1 MVEWFVKAVPENPV
15 SRRKLLVA
23 AGAGV
28 AGVALIGSLWSNATS
43 GSGETVVASPTDGVP
58 ADGSL
63 SAVATGTLF
72 VQVVGAV
79 VNPGVYELPPD
90 SRVMDAVALA
100 GGLTAK
106 ADPASVNLARIIQDG
121 EQLVIG
127 TSGGPASSRSALPGK
142 ININNATIDDFDD
155 LPRIGATLAERIVA
169 YRDANGPFSTIDE
182 LLDVPGIGDLT
193 LAGMRDKITL

>member
-15 SRRKLLVA
+15 SRRKLLIA

-28 AGVALIGSLWSNATS
+28 AAVALIGSLWSNATS
-43 GSGETVVASPTDGVP
+43 GAGETVVASPAEG
-58 ADGSL
+58 
-63 SAVATGTLF
+63 VATEGALATDSAGTLF

-79 VNPGVYELPPD
+79 VSPGVYELPPD
-90 SRVMDAVALA
+90 SRVMDAVAMA

-127 TSGGPASSRSALPGK
+127 TSGGKDSSRNTQPTA
-142 ININNATIDDFDD
+142 ININSATVDDFDK

-169 YRDANGPFSTIDE
+169 YRDTNGPFSTIDE
-182 LLDVPGIGDLT
+182 LLEVPGIGDLT

>member
-15 SRRKLLVA
+15 SRRKLLIA

-28 AGVALIGSLWSNATS
+28 AAVALIGSLWSNATS
-43 GSGETVVASPTDGVP
+43 GAGETVVASSADGVP
-58 ADGSL
+58 TEGTP
-63 SAVATGTLF
+63 AVGEAGTLF

-90 SRVMDAVALA
+90 SRVMDAVASA

-127 TSGGPASSRSALPGK
+127 TSGGSQSSRTAQPSK

-169 YRDANGPFSTIDE
+169 YRDANGPFSAIEE

>member
-15 SRRKLLVA
+15 SRRKLLIA

-28 AGVALIGSLWSNATS
+28 AAVALTGSLWSNATS
-43 GSGETVVASPTDGVP
+43 GAGETVVAPPPDGVSSEGLPTGP
-58 ADGSL
+58 A
-63 SAVATGTLF
+63 AGTLF

-106 ADPASVNLARIIQDG
+106 ADPASVNLARIVQDG

-127 TSGGPASSRSALPGK
+127 TSGGPQSSRTAQPTK
-142 ININNATIDDFDD
+142 VNINNASPDDFEN
-155 LPRIGATLAERIVA
+155 LPRIGPTLAERIVA
-169 YRDANGPFSTIDE
+169 YRDANGPFSSIEE